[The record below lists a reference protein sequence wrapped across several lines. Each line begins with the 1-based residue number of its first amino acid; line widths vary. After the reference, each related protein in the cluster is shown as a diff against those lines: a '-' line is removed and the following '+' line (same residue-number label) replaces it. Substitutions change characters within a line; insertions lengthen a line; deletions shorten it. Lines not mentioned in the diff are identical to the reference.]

1 MIIWHWGQ
9 RAPMIFFSFIT
20 AMKKGETSPALAQY
34 VVNMGSVRSKQTA
47 LSSGKTVIRLITS
60 GMAS

>member
-1 MIIWHWGQ
+1 
-9 RAPMIFFSFIT
+9 MIFFSFIT